1 MLNNDKKT
9 EEETVKDI
17 KEILTSLVFYYRKY
31 PLGANGDSADSTDVV
46 EIVITDELAEFYAES
61 LVYRG
66 IGDVATLRQENEKLR
81 LAFAKACDMLSLT
94 CFRGYKIIK
103 SDILKFVDDSFA
115 LNSNTVPED
124 CDIVLYEGKVG
135 IFNILMKNAENSEER
150 VGMLF
155 MRGGSLLIPEDEFS
169 KLKVLCR
176 HNLAN
181 LRLMCMTQDELLQFY
196 EKEVAKQ

>member
-9 EEETVKDI
+9 EKETIEKI
-17 KEILTSLVFYYRKY
+17 KEILTSSVFPWNRGF
-31 PLGANGDSADSTDVV
+31 PDNNGDFTDVV
-46 EIVITDELAEFYAES
+46 NIALTDELAEFYAET
-61 LVYRG
+61 LVHRG
-66 IGDVATLRQENEKLR
+66 IGDVAALREENDRLQ
-81 LAFAKACDMLSLT
+81 LAFAKACDMLSST
-94 CFRGYKIIK
+94 CLQGYKIIQ
-103 SDILKFVDDSFA
+103 SDILNFVDDSLA
-115 LNSNTVPED
+115 LNGNTEPED
-124 CDIVLYEGKVG
+124 GDIVLYEGNVG
-135 IFNILMKNAENSEER
+135 IVNILMKDAETSDER

-196 EKEVAKQ
+196 EKEAAKQ

>member
-9 EEETVKDI
+9 EEETIEKI
-17 KEILTSLVFYYRKY
+17 KEILTSSVFPWNRGF
-31 PLGANGDSADSTDVV
+31 PDNNGDFTDVV
-46 EIVITDELAEFYAES
+46 NIALTDELAEFYAET
-61 LVYRG
+61 LVHRG
-66 IGDVATLRQENEKLR
+66 IGDVAALKQENDRLQ
-81 LAFAKACDMLSLT
+81 LAFAKACDMLSST
-94 CFRGYKIIK
+94 CFQGYKIIQ
-103 SDILKFVDDSFA
+103 SDILNFVDDSLA
-115 LNSNTVPED
+115 LNGNTEPED
-124 CDIVLYEGKVG
+124 GDIVLYEGNVG
-135 IFNILMKNAENSEER
+135 IVNILMKDAETSDER

>member
-9 EEETVKDI
+9 EKETIEKI
-17 KEILTSLVFYYRKY
+17 KEILTQSVFPWNRGF
-31 PLGANGDSADSTDVV
+31 PDNNGDFTDVV
-46 EIVITDELAEFYAES
+46 NIALTDELAEFYAET
-61 LVYRG
+61 LVHRG
-66 IGDVATLRQENEKLR
+66 IGDVAALKQENDRLQ
-81 LAFAKACDMLSLT
+81 LAFAKACDMLSST
-94 CFRGYKIIK
+94 CFQGYKIIQ
-103 SDILKFVDDSFA
+103 SDILNFVDDSLA
-115 LNSNTVPED
+115 LNGNTEPED
-124 CDIVLYEGKVG
+124 GDIVLYEGNVG
-135 IFNILMKNAENSEER
+135 IVNILMKDAETSDER

>member
-9 EEETVKDI
+9 EKETIEKI
-17 KEILTSLVFYYRKY
+17 KEILTSSVFPWNRGF
-31 PLGANGDSADSTDVV
+31 PDNNWDFTDVV
-46 EIVITDELAEFYAES
+46 NIALTDELAEFYAES
-61 LVYRG
+61 LVHRG
-66 IGDVATLRQENEKLR
+66 IGDVAALKQENDRLQ
-81 LAFAKACDMLSLT
+81 LAFAKACDMLSST
-94 CFRGYKIIK
+94 CFQGYKIIQ
-103 SDILKFVDDSFA
+103 SDILNFVDDSLA
-115 LNSNTVPED
+115 LNGNSEPED
-124 CDIVLYEGKVG
+124 GDIVLYEGNVG
-135 IFNILMKNAENSEER
+135 IVNILMKDAETSDER

>member
-9 EEETVKDI
+9 EKETIEKI
-17 KEILTSLVFYYRKY
+17 KEILTSSVFPWNRGF
-31 PLGANGDSADSTDVV
+31 PDNNGDFTDVV
-46 EIVITDELAEFYAES
+46 NIALTDELAEFYAES
-61 LVYRG
+61 LVHRG
-66 IGDVATLRQENEKLR
+66 IGDVAALKQENDRLQ
-81 LAFAKACDMLSLT
+81 LAFAKARDMLSST
-94 CFRGYKIIK
+94 CFQGYKIIQ
-103 SDILKFVDDSFA
+103 SDILNFVDDSLA
-115 LNSNTVPED
+115 LNGNTEPED
-124 CDIVLYEGKVG
+124 GDIVLYEGNVG
-135 IFNILMKNAENSEER
+135 IVNILMKDAETSDER

>member
-9 EEETVKDI
+9 EEETIEKI
-17 KEILTSLVFYYRKY
+17 KEILTSSVFPWNRGF
-31 PLGANGDSADSTDVV
+31 PDQNGNFTDVV
-46 EIVITDELAEFYAES
+46 NIAVTDELAEFYAEN
-61 LVYRG
+61 LVHRG
-66 IGDVATLRQENEKLR
+66 IGDVAALRQENEKLR
-81 LAFAKACDMLSLT
+81 LAFAKACDMLSST

-115 LNSNTVPED
+115 PNSNTVPED

-135 IFNILMKNAENSEER
+135 IFNILMKDAENSEER

-176 HNLAN
+176 HNLTN

-196 EKEVAKQ
+196 EKEVAEQ